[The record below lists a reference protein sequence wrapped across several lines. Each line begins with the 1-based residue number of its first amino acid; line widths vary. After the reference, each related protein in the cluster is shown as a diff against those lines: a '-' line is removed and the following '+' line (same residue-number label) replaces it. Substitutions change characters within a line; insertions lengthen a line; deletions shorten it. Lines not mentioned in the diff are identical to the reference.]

1 MQEWQGSQGTV
12 QLPDLSPTRM
22 MTEPEPGVKER
33 VTGFSL
39 QILAAQYSSSNYI
52 RQLETKVRILEDDNN
67 KLLSQAYSRYSL
79 SQIQT
84 KKSGLLGERIAIR
97 STLVSRRHHHYAS

>member
-39 QILAAQYSSSNYI
+39 QILAAQCVCVLCVYVCGRWLCMFGVPVNVPTADLHIFKQDHLIMSC
-52 RQLETKVRILEDDNN
+52 VM
-67 KLLSQAYSRYSL
+67 
-79 SQIQT
+79 
-84 KKSGLLGERIAIR
+84 R
-97 STLVSRRHHHYAS
+97 SEI